1 MSGKSLWN
9 FVEEMQI
16 LLFITVVK
24 ISVGIWATWNDPVFD
39 KSAQLIRASS
49 TCWFNL
55 R

>member
-24 ISVGIWATWNDPVFD
+24 ISVGIATWNDPVFD
-39 KSAQLIRASS
+39 NSAQLIRASS